1 MVALPRGV
9 SNIATENFDVSYVNA
24 TTMIKNMNK
33 Q

>member
-1 MVALPRGV
+1 MAALPRGV
-9 SNIATENFDVSYVNA
+9 SNIASEKFDVAYVN